1 MRRKRDHLYFDDCP
15 ICKAQ
20 KLADEKGK
28 NLTIQELMEAFKKA
42 KERGGMVGGLIE
54 EEN

>member
-1 MRRKRDHLYFDDCP
+1 MNKKDELYFDDCP

-28 NLTIQELMEAFKKA
+28 ELSLEELRKAFEEAKA
-42 KERGGMVGGLIE
+42 KGGVVGDLAE
-54 EEN
+54 SEN